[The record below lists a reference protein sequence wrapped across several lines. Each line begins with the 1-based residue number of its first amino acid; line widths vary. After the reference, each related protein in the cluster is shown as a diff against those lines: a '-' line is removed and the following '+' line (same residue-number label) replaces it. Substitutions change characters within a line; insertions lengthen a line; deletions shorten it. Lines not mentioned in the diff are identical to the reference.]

1 MDKVYI
7 ANFGQGNSL
16 WPQAKAN
23 STIATFDDMAI
34 HEFWRAGD
42 REGYI
47 EASVANTFTALGA
60 RPTRQTASRWFNLA
74 TELSETSSDL
84 WVSRQG
90 NDVWWSMSL
99 DEPFRETLQ
108 LSDRPQRNGPNVWV
122 LEKPCSGWSNRDK
135 QGRPLIWDALHPKA
149 RDFLATEG
157 TFQSL
162 KSGDLGNAEY
172 AKALTEGLG
181 LGAWHMLPAFKQ
193 KYETAKSK
201 GGRTFSPKE
210 IMAARIARTVLATV
224 AAADGRTVTS
234 QAKVKNSTL
243 TLLEW
248 EAALRMMFD
257 EQDGKCGYTGFPMQ
271 LDSEEDDKEMLA
283 SLDRIDSA
291 GHYELSN
298 VHLVCRF
305 INRWKGAD
313 DHEKFQRLLARL
325 HGPTAFHCS
334 S

>member
-1 MDKVYI
+1 MNKVYI

-34 HEFWRAGD
+34 HEFWRTGD

-47 EASVANTFTALGA
+47 EASVANTRTALGA

-74 TELSETSSDL
+74 TELSETAGDL

-90 NDVWWSMSL
+90 NDVWWSISL
-99 DEPFRETLQ
+99 DEPLRETLQ
-108 LSDRPQRNGPNVWV
+108 PSDRPQRNSPDVWV
-122 LEKPCSGWSNRDK
+122 LEKPCTGWSNRDR
-135 QGRPLIWDALHPKA
+135 QGRPLLWQALHPKA

-157 TFQSL
+157 TFQAL
-162 KSGDLGNAEY
+162 TSGSLGNAEY
-172 AKALTEGLG
+172 AKALVDGAELN
-181 LGAWHMLPAFKQ
+181 AWHTLPAFKQ
-193 KYETAKSK
+193 KLAAAKSK
-201 GGRTFSPKE
+201 GGKTFSPKQ

-224 AAADGRTVTS
+224 ATADGRTVTS
-234 QAKVKNSTL
+234 EAKVKNSTL
-243 TLLEW
+243 TLVEW
-248 EAALRMMFD
+248 ETAIRMMFD
-257 EQDGKCGYTGFPMQ
+257 EQEGKCGYTGLQMQ

-291 GHYELSN
+291 GHYELEN

-313 DHEKFQRLLARL
+313 KHEKFRRLLARL
-325 HGPTAFHCS
+325 HEPTS
-334 S
+334 SH